1 METEIDKIF
10 HYWFTK
16 SQPLLPLHAD
26 EEKSVAHFYKQMRRV
41 RYLPCAL
48 DAALKRATTLPLP
61 NIQGLN
67 TNERKV
73 AALMRELQRDAG
85 EKSFICPVN
94 VIVAFVP
101 LRFAEQ
107 ARRILFVLERMD
119 VIECIRRGAPYMV
132 GKPGKS
138 SIWRYKLSINE

>member
-1 METEIDKIF
+1 
-10 HYWFTK
+10 
-16 SQPLLPLHAD
+16 
-26 EEKSVAHFYKQMRRV
+26 
-41 RYLPCAL
+41 
-48 DAALKRATTLPLP
+48 LPLP
-61 NIQGLN
+61 DIPGLN
-67 TNERKV
+67 TNELKV

-107 ARRILFVLERMD
+107 ARRILFVLEQTG
-119 VIECIRRGAPYMV
+119 VIECVQRGAPHMP

-138 SIWRYKLSINE
+138 SIWRYKRSMNE